1 MNSNK
6 KCTAAQLKKQKQSL
20 VEGKS
25 DISLTDI
32 LNSEKCQAILGG
44 CREFRDRIYTPFMTM
59 FTFIKQVLNPDKSCK
74 KAVAGVVVEQL
85 QQGNKVSS
93 NTGPYCNARQ
103 RLPEEA
109 VHALVKEVGAAPLK
123 HAPAQ
128 WKPYG
133 RELTV
138 LDGSTL
144 KMPDTA
150 ENQEAFPQHKGQK
163 EGLGFPILRFV
174 VILSMT
180 MGTVLDYAVGQ
191 YKGKGTGEQSL
202 FRMISDCIKEKDILV
217 GDAYFPSFFLMADI
231 LQRRADGIFQGQSQR
246 HYDFRKGER
255 LGKNDHIVEWKK
267 PNRPDWIDPEA
278 YASIPDKIRIR
289 EFKVAG
295 KVYITTFLS
304 TKKKYHKKELAAIYE
319 RRWEVE
325 INLKSIKD
333 IMGMDM
339 LSCKTPDMVRKE
351 IGTHFLAYNCIRILM
366 AEACEK
372 HNTLPWKISFK
383 GTVQLL
389 NEFMPHFLNSSKSQN
404 KLLYANLLELIVKN
418 KVGNRPGRVEPR
430 AVKRRPKSFPR
441 LQRPRIVEQK
451 RLMKKIEKRILKNA
465 AA

>member
-6 KCTAAQLKKQKQSL
+6 KRTVAQLKKQKQFL
-20 VEGKS
+20 LEGKS

-44 CREFRDRIYTPFMTM
+44 CREFRDRLYTPFMTM
-59 FTFIKQVLNPDKSCK
+59 FIFIKQVLNPDKSCK

-85 QQGNKVSS
+85 KLGNKVSS

-103 RLPEEA
+103 RLPEKA
-109 VHALVKEVGAAPLK
+109 VHELVKEVGMAPIK
-123 HAPAQ
+123 HAPSQ

-133 RELTV
+133 RELKV
-138 LDGSTL
+138 FDGSTL
-144 KMPDTA
+144 KMADTS

-163 EGLGFPILRFV
+163 AGLGFPLLRFV

-180 MGTVLDYAVGQ
+180 LGTVLDYAIEA

-202 FRMISDCIKEKDILV
+202 LRMIFDCIVDGDIAM

-231 LQRRADGIFQGQSQR
+231 IRKKADGIFQGQSQR
-246 HYDFRKGER
+246 RYDFRKGDR

-267 PNRPDWIDPEA
+267 PKRPEWMDPET

-295 KVYITTFLS
+295 KVYVTTLLS
-304 TKKKYHKKELAAIYE
+304 ARRYNKKELTTLYK
-319 RRWEVE
+319 RRWEIE

-339 LSCKTPDMVRKE
+339 LSCKTPDMVIKE
-351 IGTHFLAYNCIRILM
+351 IGTHFLAYNFIRILM
-366 AEACEK
+366 AEACAK
-372 HNTLPWKISFK
+372 HNALPWKISFK

-389 NEFMPHFLNSSKSQN
+389 NEFMPYFLNSSKNQN
-404 KLLYANLLELIVKN
+404 DIMYAGLLELIIKN
-418 KVGNRPGRVEPR
+418 KVGNRPGRIEPR
-430 AVKRRPKSFPR
+430 AVKQRPKPFPR
-441 LQRPRIVEQK
+441 LKRPRIIEQK
-451 RLMKKIEKRILKNA
+451 RLMKKITKRILKDA